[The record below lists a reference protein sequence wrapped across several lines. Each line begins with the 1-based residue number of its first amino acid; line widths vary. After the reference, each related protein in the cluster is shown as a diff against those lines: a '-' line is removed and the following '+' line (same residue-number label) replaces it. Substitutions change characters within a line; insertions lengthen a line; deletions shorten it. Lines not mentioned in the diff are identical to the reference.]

1 MPDFVAL
8 SRAYHGRMDLDALM
22 RGLGPL
28 KQSLNKADAERATK
42 AFEGTSGGGAVKV
55 RLLGSLKIDRV
66 VIAPA
71 AAAAAG
77 GDVSMLEDLVAA
89 AVDDALRQY
98 KTAYGATADE
108 QMQKLMAGQDLMG
121 LMGPLM
127 GGLKR

>member
-1 MPDFVAL
+1 
-8 SRAYHGRMDLDALM
+8 MDLDALM

-28 KQSLNKADAERATK
+28 KESLNKADAERATQV
-42 AFEGTSGGGAVKV
+42 FDGSSGGGAVKV
-55 RLLGSLKIDRV
+55 RLKGSLAIERV

-89 AVDDALRQY
+89 AFDDALRQY
-98 KTAYGATADE
+98 KAKYGATVDE
-108 QMQKLMAGQDLMG
+108 QMQKMMAGQDLMG